1 MAKDGEVALLLQPYN
16 EIEMLI
22 VWGRQLDQVAN
33 AVIKA
38 TKPEIKYGPS
48 TKIQRNRIVIMW
60 TSPNMIMVVRLTSRL
75 QSLSE
80 ARAKDERRRHH
91 RSDWWATLHFCLP

>member
-38 TKPEIKYGPS
+38 SI
-48 TKIQRNRIVIMW
+48 
-60 TSPNMIMVVRLTSRL
+60 TSPLRRPDSGKVCGRCALPDSP
-75 QSLSE
+75 
-80 ARAKDERRRHH
+80 ARRDARVA
-91 RSDWWATLHFCLP
+91 SP